1 MFYCLFQMK
10 VLPPS
15 CLQLPSAAVM
25 DRIPL
30 PLPFSPDML
39 WRYPLTFPPGAQQ
52 NQQQQPQ
59 FPGSPFQQL
68 NLDLKT
74 QLPSSLS
81 TDPRHWSRD
90 DVLDFLRWCERE
102 FDLPRFDADTFQM
115 NGEKFFS
122 YKKLKLVVCA
132 CDIRYKL

>member
-1 MFYCLFQMK
+1 MK

-39 WRYPLTFPPGAQQ
+39 WRYPMSFPPGAQQ
-52 NQQQQPQ
+52 QQHQ
-59 FPGSPFQQL
+59 FAGSPFQQL
-68 NLDLKT
+68 NLDMKT
-74 QLPSSLS
+74 QLPSNLS
-81 TDPRHWSRD
+81 SDPRHWSRD

-115 NGEKFFS
+115 NGELERDC
-122 YKKLKLVVCA
+122 YLDA
-132 CDIRYKL
+132 CM